1 MIFMKI
7 GVGRACLLFV
17 LFLTVPHVAS
27 AQVVINEVMYNP
39 KGNDTGRE
47 WIELYNTGSSDV
59 TMVVGSGKGSWRIG
73 DSSNHTLIDPAGGIG
88 RGSLIIPAGGYTILA
103 NDPTELISGEY
114 AGGSYSVIKSSIS
127 LNNTG
132 LTVSLVDGN
141 GVVADSF
148 SYTKDMGGND
158 DGTSLQKSGSS
169 WLAALPT
176 PGVSNAADSYV
187 PPVTDASTTQA
198 TNDTIPAQSNAAP
211 APVSSY
217 VPPPVPQL
225 FADAGGDRTVIVGA
239 DTQFNGR
246 AYNRQKENVE
256 HVRFLW
262 NFGDGSTADGPTV
275 VHHYEYPGRYAAMLT
290 IAENLDAVS
299 DRIIVTAEPAK
310 LAFDVPSDGSVAIKN
325 YAGRDLDLSGWIV
338 RSSGQMFTLPEHSVI
353 LNGETMR
360 IPQKTLKFWSG
371 AQTELDY
378 PNGVI
383 VLHANES
390 SGASVSTPV
399 PVPSPAASVAPAP
412 RTRVAP
418 AADPIPEADV
428 STETAADT
436 TSTGSSEAQ
445 TAAAAA
451 AVSSNSMYWWL
462 GALALSALAGGAVL
476 AVRRIR
482 AGEWDIVEET

>member
-1 MIFMKI
+1 MTKYIIVI
-7 GVGRACLLFV
+7 GSLFFFAAPAYADV
-17 LFLTVPHVAS
+17 AGLSFTNDPRIVDAGAVSDVLTVQAQDGSGQGAALPQTGCLALESSSGSGQFSSS
-27 AQVVINEVMYNP
+27 ATNWSAVLALSMNKSSMNRGFYY
-39 KGNDTGRE
+39 KDTTSGAHTLTVKLALRPETVTQTCTAWPIGE
-47 WIELYNTGSSDV
+47 WSILGTAGQ
-59 TMVVGSGKGSWRIG
+59 TITVGSGQ
-73 DSSNHTLIDPAGGIG
+73 T
-88 RGSLIIPAGGYTILA
+88 
-103 NDPTELISGEY
+103 
-114 AGGSYSVIKSSIS
+114 
-127 LNNTG
+127 NTK
-132 LTVSLVDGN
+132 
-141 GVVADSF
+141 A
-148 SYTKDMGGND
+148 
-158 DGTSLQKSGSS
+158 Q
-169 WLAALPT
+169 
-176 PGVSNAADSYV
+176 
-187 PPVTDASTTQA
+187 TQA
-198 TNDTIPAQSNAAP
+198 TSTDTSSNTTGTQTSTAS

-217 VPPPVPQL
+217 VPPPVPHV

-290 IAENLDAVS
+290 IADNLDAVS

-310 LAFDVPSDGSVAIKN
+310 LALDVPSDGRVAIEN

-390 SGASVSTPV
+390 WGASVSTPV

>member
-1 MIFMKI
+1 MTKLS
-7 GVGRACLLFV
+7 VVVLFV
-17 LFLTVPHVAS
+17 YFLAAPVFAVALVNINTADSTTLQTLNGIGPSKALAIIDYRTQNGPFAVIEDIMNVSGIGTATFNNIKASITVSDTSVPS
-27 AQVVINEVMYNP
+27 
-39 KGNDTGRE
+39 NDTATSTE
-47 WIELYNTGSSDV
+47 TTTVTSTANSS
-59 TMVVGSGKGSWRIG
+59 
-73 DSSNHTLIDPAGGIG
+73 
-88 RGSLIIPAGGYTILA
+88 
-103 NDPTELISGEY
+103 
-114 AGGSYSVIKSSIS
+114 
-127 LNNTG
+127 
-132 LTVSLVDGN
+132 
-141 GVVADSF
+141 
-148 SYTKDMGGND
+148 
-158 DGTSLQKSGSS
+158 
-169 WLAALPT
+169 
-176 PGVSNAADSYV
+176 
-187 PPVTDASTTQA
+187 PP
-198 TNDTIPAQSNAAP
+198 P

-275 VHHYEYPGRYAAMLT
+275 VHHYESPGRYAAMLT

-418 AADPIPEADV
+418 AADPIPA
-428 STETAADT
+428 
-436 TSTGSSEAQ
+436 
-445 TAAAAA
+445 
-451 AVSSNSMYWWL
+451 
-462 GALALSALAGGAVL
+462 
-476 AVRRIR
+476 
-482 AGEWDIVEET
+482 